1 MKHYLVEHWSYKA
14 TWHAL
19 SQQERAA
26 FAAKIAEAVKQ
37 MASAGIRT
45 IGFGRID
52 HTLDKAHQG
61 FDFWSLWEME
71 SLEARDA
78 FLAGVAA
85 TGWYDYFEHA
95 NTGGLLESPEKIIAD
110 HVLGQ

>member
-26 FAAKIAEAVKQ
+26 FAAKIGEAVQQ

-45 IGFGRID
+45 LGFGRID
-52 HTLDKAHQG
+52 RTLDKAHKG
-61 FDFWSLWEME
+61 FDFWSIWEME

-78 FLAGVAA
+78 FLAGVACAAA
-85 TGWYDYFEHA
+85 TPAVLARLHA
-95 NTGGLLESPEKIIAD
+95 GLERVFWLLS
-110 HVLGQ
+110 